1 MKNVFKQTE
10 YRIIGS
16 PPVLGVGDFTGS
28 SSTRATDFEKW
39 DSSVMGARFACTE
52 KDGFESRCFH
62 ICF

>member
-28 SSTRATDFEKW
+28 SSTRATDF
-39 DSSVMGARFACTE
+39 
-52 KDGFESRCFH
+52 
-62 ICF
+62 